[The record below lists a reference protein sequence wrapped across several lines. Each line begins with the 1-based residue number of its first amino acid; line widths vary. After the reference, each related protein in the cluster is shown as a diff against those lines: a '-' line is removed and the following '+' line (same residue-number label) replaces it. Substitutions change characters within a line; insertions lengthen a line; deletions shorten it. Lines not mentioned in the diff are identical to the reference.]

1 MGKQRLLF
9 VDDELNIRNT
19 LPLILQK
26 HDFEVKSAATVP
38 EALDLINKEPFDI
51 LISDLNIGYPGDGF
65 TVVSAMRRVQPAAI
79 TFILTG
85 YPEFESAL
93 EAIRNQVDDYLTK
106 PADIPS
112 LVATL
117 ERKLET
123 RRLQRSITVKRAPAF
138 LLDNLDQIL
147 HRWLRKIRETP
158 ELTKVSLSPK
168 ERLDS
173 VPEIIAG
180 ACSLVVRGKSF
191 LDESTAAH
199 GTEHGKS
206 RRRQGYSADMIRV
219 EIRLLQQ
226 VIGQFLQEN
235 LLELDT
241 RTLIVDIMIVS
252 DLIGAASERSLR
264 SFNSQFQAA

>member
-1 MGKQRLLF
+1 
-9 VDDELNIRNT
+9 
-19 LPLILQK
+19 
-26 HDFEVKSAATVP
+26 VKSAATVH
-38 EALDLINKEPFDI
+38 EALDLINKESFDV

-65 TVVSAMRRVQPAAI
+65 TVVSAMRRVQPQAI

-106 PADIPS
+106 PADILS

-123 RRLQRSITVKRAPAF
+123 RRPQRSISIKRVPEF
-138 LLDNLDQIL
+138 LLDNLEQIL
-147 HRWLRKIRETP
+147 QRWLIKIREIPELRKIP
-158 ELTKVSLSPK
+158 LSPK

-180 ACSLVVRGKSF
+180 ACSLVLRGKSF
-191 LDESTAAH
+191 LDEITAAH
-199 GTEHGKS
+199 GTEHGQS
-206 RRRQGYSADMIRV
+206 RHRQGYSADMIRV

-226 VIGQFLQEN
+226 AISQFLQEN
-235 LLELDT
+235 LLALDT
-241 RTLIVDIMIVS
+241 GTLITDIMVIA
-252 DLIGAASERSLR
+252 DLIGIASERSLD
-264 SFNSQFQAA
+264 SFTSQSLAI